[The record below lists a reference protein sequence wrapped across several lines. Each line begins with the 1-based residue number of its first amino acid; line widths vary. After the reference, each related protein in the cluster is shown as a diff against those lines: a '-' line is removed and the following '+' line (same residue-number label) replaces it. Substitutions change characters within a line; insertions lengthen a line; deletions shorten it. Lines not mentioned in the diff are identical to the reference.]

1 MADSNVSR
9 YLVRNRGGFFESA
22 QSRSLWRALPRIPSF
37 GLAATCNHYR
47 HYPKAPAEEL
57 KARLIAMSPE
67 NHSKVFREILVT
79 LKPVFVSREP
89 NSSKFG
95 YHVFSVPM
103 QDALA
108 ICQAVNE
115 REANSIFYSSNHFN
129 AVDSY
134 ITRETSDLK
143 AFLDFL
149 SPCCSS
155 LLSSISISF
164 PILQAEQGQSQE
176 PKLSPVGMQC
186 LKLLQTSCTKLKTLE
201 LLVQPSHSF
210 GLARNAPIDLRLKDS
225 LSRVNEELRR
235 ISSLEK
241 VIVRCFGNL
250 DPEVEKL
257 MKGFDWE
264 VDTDQCKPY

>member
-1 MADSNVSR
+1 MA
-9 YLVRNRGGFFESA
+9 
-22 QSRSLWRALPRIPSF
+22 Q
-37 GLAATCNHYR
+37 
-47 HYPKAPAEEL
+47 PKAPAEEL